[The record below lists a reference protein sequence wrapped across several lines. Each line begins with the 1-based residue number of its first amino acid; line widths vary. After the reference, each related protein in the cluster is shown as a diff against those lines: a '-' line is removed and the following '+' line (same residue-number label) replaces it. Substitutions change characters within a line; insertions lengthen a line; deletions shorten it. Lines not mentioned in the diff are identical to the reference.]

1 MLNGFS
7 KYFEK
12 NVIAKW
18 EEKSRDSTLNHLSED
33 HNFKCGEIRCH
44 ESALTHHT
52 IYDFVV
58 FTRID
63 IKKSFKTAGIHL
75 LFYCRIAT
83 Q

>member
-18 EEKSRDSTLNHLSED
+18 EEKSRDLTLNHLSEH
-33 HNFKCGEIRCH
+33 HNFKCGEIRYH

-52 IYDFVV
+52 GWTISIVGGV
-58 FTRID
+58 ASLD
-63 IKKSFKTAGIHL
+63 IS
-75 LFYCRIAT
+75 
-83 Q
+83 

>member
-58 FTRID
+58 FIRVRE
-63 IKKSFKTAGIHL
+63 KPSK
-75 LFYCRIAT
+75 LFFLRRMALCLAPDH
-83 Q
+83 

>member
-18 EEKSRDSTLNHLSED
+18 EEKSRDLTLNYLSEH
-33 HNFKCGEIRCH
+33 HNFKCREIRCH

-63 IKKSFKTAGIHL
+63 IKKSFKTAGIDL
-75 LFYCRIAT
+75 LIYCRIAT
-83 Q
+83 R

>member
-18 EEKSRDSTLNHLSED
+18 EEKSRDLTLNHLSED

-58 FTRID
+58 FIRRH
-63 IKKSFKTAGIHL
+63 KKIIKTAGIDL
-75 LFYCRIAT
+75 LIYCRIAT
-83 Q
+83 K